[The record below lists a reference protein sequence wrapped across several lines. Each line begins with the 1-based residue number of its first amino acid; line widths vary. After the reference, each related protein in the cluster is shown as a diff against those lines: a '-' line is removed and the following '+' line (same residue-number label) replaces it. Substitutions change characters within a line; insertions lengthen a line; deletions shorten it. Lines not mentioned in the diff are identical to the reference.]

1 MVYSLMHMVRSRHRC
16 TYLFSLPMWSTW
28 SLLSVVTSSTPF
40 YSSTQGILPLP
51 WSAGALPAKA
61 IHTRPLVKTSH
72 RNLTLPH

>member
-1 MVYSLMHMVRSRHRC
+1 MVYSVMHMVCSSHRC
-16 TYLFSLPMWSTW
+16 TYLFSLPI
-28 SLLSVVTSSTPF
+28 VVTSSTPF